1 MKPSIHS
8 WENLLTKSFCCCSKK
23 ITQTK
28 PRIKMMQ
35 LLLFQLARHLDIGK
49 CGDWIGFPF
58 NFSPFSR
65 EFLSFSSQ
73 CSKFQKA
80 NLFQGNLK
88 MALFSFGGVNDQ
100 CGATSWTV
108 QETGMFPSLSSN
120 NDMTEGQV
128 EGLRCVQGRRTW

>member
-28 PRIKMMQ
+28 PRINMMQ

-49 CGDWIGFPF
+49 SGDWIGFPF
-58 NFSPFSR
+58 NFSPFAGVF
-65 EFLSFSSQ
+65 EFFIPVFEILES
-73 CSKFQKA
+73 

-88 MALFSFGGVNDQ
+88 MTLFSFGGVNDQ
-100 CGATSWTV
+100 CSATSWTV
-108 QETGMFPSLSSN
+108 QERGMFPSLSSN